1 MFTCSDSHLSTRVL
15 HKLWVTLFETAPN
28 IVSEGKGDPGAI
40 QRRNGERERMSGHQV
55 NTISILHI
63 SSLAK

>member
-1 MFTCSDSHLSTRVL
+1 MFICPDSHLSTRVS
-15 HKLWVTLFETAPN
+15 HKLWVTLSETALN

-40 QRRNGERERMSGHQV
+40 QRGNGERERRSGHQV

-63 SSLAK
+63 LH